1 MRHSLTTRALTLA
14 LLCLAARADDKGKKP
29 PVPPTGPTA
38 WKVVG
43 WNDLGMHC
51 MDGRDYSVYSIL
63 PPFNTFHA
71 CVIDGSGKLVR
82 NAAAVRVTYEAVTD
96 PDGSVNKTSIGKT
109 NFWDFAKPLF
119 GATLAPDM
127 GLGGYPMPGAANRP
141 VNMKFDAAFN
151 WFSGEGVPIT
161 PWDEAGKKN
170 YYPMMR
176 LVARDATGKQLGKT
190 DIVLPVSDELDCRAC
205 HASGSANTARPSAG
219 WVFFTANP
227 EKDYKY
233 NVLRL
238 HDDRD
243 MGYATYR
250 NALAVKGYNPA
261 GLYATATQDQKPILC
276 AGCHLSNALPGTGV
290 TGISPLTRAIH
301 TRHAGVLD
309 PTNNLRLD
317 AVENRSSC
325 YRCHPG
331 SETKCLRGVMG
342 NATAA
347 DGSMVMQCQ
356 SCHGG
361 MSAVGA
367 ANRKGWLEQ
376 PSCQG
381 CHTGTALR
389 NNGQI
394 RYTSV
399 FENSG
404 LPRQAVDAT
413 FATNINTPAAGL
425 NLYRFSKGHGGLQC
439 EACHGST
446 HAEYPSAHRNDN
458 LQSIALQQHEGTLSE
473 CSACHTGTMNTVTGG
488 PHGLHPIGQTWVSK
502 HGDAAEHG
510 GTAACR
516 SCHGADYR
524 GTVLSRAQVARTFQG
539 DFGTRRFA
547 KGQVIGC
554 YNCHNGP
561 NP

>member
-1 MRHSLTTRALTLA
+1 MQHFLLRS
-14 LLCLAARADDKGKKP
+14 LLCAALAITMAADDKKP
-29 PVPPTGPTA
+29 PATSS
-38 WKVVG
+38 WKIVG

-51 MDGRDYSVYSIL
+51 MDGRDYSIYSIL

-71 CVIDGSGKLVR
+71 CVIDSSGKLVR
-82 NAAAVRVTYEAVTD
+82 TGNGVRVTYEAVAD
-96 PDGSVNKTSIGKT
+96 PDGSINKTSIGKT
-109 NFWDFAKPLF
+109 NFWDYARALF
-119 GATLAPDM
+119 GATLAPDA
-127 GLGGYPMPGAANRP
+127 GLAGQAMPGPSNAPKA
-141 VNMKFDAAFN
+141 MKFEAAFN
-151 WFSGEGVPIT
+151 WFTGEGVPIT

-176 LVARDATGKQLGKT
+176 LVARDTAGKQLAKT
-190 DIVLPVSDELDCRAC
+190 DIVLPVSDELDCRGC
-205 HASGSANTARPSAG
+205 HASGLANTARPSSG
-219 WVFFTANP
+219 WTFFTADA

-233 NVLRL
+233 NVLKL
-238 HDDRD
+238 HDDRERTNP
-243 MGYATYR
+243 AFR
-250 NALAVKGYNPA
+250 NALAAKGYNSA
-261 GLYATATQDQKPILC
+261 GLYATVTQDQKPILC
-276 AGCHLSNALPGTGV
+276 ASCHLSNALPGTGV
-290 TGISPLTRAIH
+290 TGITPLTQAIH
-301 TRHAGVLD
+301 NRHAGVLD

-317 AVENRSSC
+317 SVNNRSSC

-347 DGSMVMQCQ
+347 DGSMTMQCQ
-356 SCHGG
+356 NCHGG

-367 ANRKGWLEQ
+367 ANRNGWLEQ

-399 FENSG
+399 FEASG

-413 FATNINTPAAGL
+413 FATNANTPAAGL

-446 HAEYPSAHRNDN
+446 HAEYPSSHRNDN
-458 LQSIALQQHEGTLSE
+458 LQSIALQKHEGTLSE
-473 CSACHTGTMNTVTGG
+473 CSACHTKTPSTISGG
-488 PHGLHPIGQTWVSK
+488 PHGLHPIGQTWVGK
-502 HGDAAEHG
+502 HGDSAEHG
-510 GTAACR
+510 GAAACR
-516 SCHGADYR
+516 TCHGLDYR
-524 GTVLSRAQVARTFQG
+524 GTVLSRAQADRTFQVEN
-539 DFGTRRFA
+539 GTRRFT